1 MTRQLVIV
9 LDNPPLEHDRWAD
22 EVFAQ
27 ARFAPIS
34 NAEVAA
40 RMGQDAATREV
51 LLQHA
56 DDPMADA
63 EVLAPYYRRAFEQ
76 LYGDVQ
82 RAGVFG
88 TAWLVYAGEVDACVI
103 DWSEVERLAG
113 APGVPADDGEQ
124 FRRRSKDFVHE
135 RTRKYLK
142 PGRLLE
148 LEPGLSHEEK
158 VSRTL
163 AFLKQL
169 GLC

>member
-9 LDNPPLEHDRWAD
+9 LDNPPLEHDSWAD
-22 EVFAQ
+22 EVFSQ

-34 NAEVAA
+34 NDEVSE
-40 RMGQDAATREV
+40 RMGKDSATREV

-56 DDPMADA
+56 GNPVGDA

-82 RAGVFG
+82 RAGVYG
-88 TAWLVYAGEVDACVI
+88 TAWLVYAKEVDACVI
-103 DWSEVERLAG
+103 DWSEVERLAS
-113 APGVPADDGEQ
+113 ASGVPADDGEQ
-124 FRRRSKDFVHE
+124 FRQRSREFVHE
-135 RTRKYLK
+135 RARKYLK
-142 PGRLLE
+142 PDQLLE
-148 LEPGLSHEEK
+148 LEPGLSREDK

-163 AFLKQL
+163 AFLKQR